1 MSIPFHTV
9 TWRATDYN
17 CSCLPPSSE
26 RWRLQECFL
35 LDRLALQPIVRQFKQ
50 RAVSPSLKPL
60 TNIESYTFPSVG
72 YPQPGQLN
80 GRHHVGIYPMASA
93 KGLWKCWPCENS
105 LCCPLQKAMIFS
117 VAVPRLKICLLDAIN
132 KRTVH
137 KGIQRFTSTSTC
149 TTQWA
154 SSLRAR
160 PMSMA
165 FFTGMIN
172 LMAPRYG
179 KLLT

>member
-1 MSIPFHTV
+1 MSFPFHTV

-17 CSCLPPSSE
+17 CSCLPPSGE

-60 TNIESYTFPSVG
+60 TNIESYTFPSVC

-93 KGLWKCWPCENS
+93 KGLWSCWPCENS
-105 LCCPLQKAMIFS
+105 LCCPLQRPWSSQWPCRDSKYVWMM
-117 VAVPRLKICLLDAIN
+117 
-132 KRTVH
+132 H